1 MIANAGHDER
11 GKYHGGKAGDQTGS
25 EYCVRSWYPRPW
37 SGVLRAKRADVR
49 EVIADVGEKGAKN
62 KNVGYDQYQRL
73 TLHNENAK
81 VGWHPEKI
89 TTPCE
94 TDCTASAMDAAV
106 AAGHRCNVDS
116 LKSIPTNTYSGNIV
130 KNFLATGEFEWLT
143 DSKYRTSDQYLLRGD
158 ILVYENHHAAI
169 NLDNGSKASSGGSSS
184 SSKPAT
190 KPKPASK
197 PKSNKIDPDGEWG
210 PATTTAAQKV
220 FGTPID
226 GIVSRQIAKY
236 KKYMP
241 ACLSSSWKF
250 LDSGYK
256 GGSQLIKAIQK
267 WIGVA
272 QDGLCGPGTIKAL
285 QKKLGFTEKKV
296 DGVMGPA
303 TVTAF
308 QKYLNKYL

>member
-11 GKYHGGKAGDQTGS
+11 GKYHGGKAGDQTGT
-25 EYCVRSWYPRPW
+25 EYCVRSWYNRPW

-81 VGWHPEKI
+81 VGWHPERI

-94 TDCTASAMDAAV
+94 TDCTAAGMDAAV
-106 AAGHRCNVDS
+106 AAGYRCGVDS

-143 DSKYRTSDQYLLRGD
+143 DSKYRTSDEYLLRGD

-169 NLDNGSKASSGGSSS
+169 NLDNGSKASSGSSSS
-184 SSKPAT
+184 SSKPT
-190 KPKPASK
+190 TKPASK
-197 PKSNKIDPDGEWG
+197 PKSNKIAVDGEWG
-210 PATTTAAQKV
+210 QDTTKAAQKV
-220 FGTPID
+220 FGTPVD
-226 GIVSRQIAKY
+226 GIVSRQISKY

-241 ACLSSSWKF
+241 NCLSSSWKF
-250 LDSGYK
+250 LSSGYK

-267 WIGVA
+267 WAGA
-272 QDGLCGPGTIKAL
+272 TQDGLCGPGTIKAI
-285 QKKLGFTEKKV
+285 QRKVGVPV
-296 DGVMGPA
+296 DGYMGPD
-303 TVTAF
+303 TVKAF